1 MTFSRTDSNFS
12 AKSQET
18 RSPFIFVNQQPSE
31 ERKRPWRATR
41 KDGDVQSQPE
51 GSGPHAQDS
60 ELWERPCEEETL
72 PWVHTHTRDGHAHT
86 RDGHTHSLTCCA
98 ALSASS
104 ANSTDRPF
112 SACFRDPHVLLCRVA
127 QEGSGVVSDPKALR
141 TMERP
146 TQGLEDDQQPK

>member
-1 MTFSRTDSNFS
+1 MTFSRADSNFS

-18 RSPFIFVNQQPSE
+18 RTPFIFVISNPLKCVNGRGQPPGKMGTCSPNLRAAVHALRTQSSE
-31 ERKRPWRATR
+31 SDHVRRRR
-41 KDGDVQSQPE
+41 SRGY
-51 GSGPHAQDS
+51 
-60 ELWERPCEEETL
+60 
-72 PWVHTHTRDGHAHT
+72 THTLRTGT
-86 RDGHTHSLTCCA
+86 HTHSLTCCA

-141 TMERP
+141 KMERP
-146 TQGLEDDQQPK
+146 TQGLEDDQRPN